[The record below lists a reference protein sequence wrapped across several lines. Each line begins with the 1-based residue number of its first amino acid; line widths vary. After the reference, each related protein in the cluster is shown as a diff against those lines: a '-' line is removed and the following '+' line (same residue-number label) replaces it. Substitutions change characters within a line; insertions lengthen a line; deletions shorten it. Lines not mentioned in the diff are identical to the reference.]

1 MEEQQAHIQLT
12 SADVTDDAIIVGDP
26 ARIDRITRQL
36 DDFVELKYNREFRSV
51 KGSYKGKTI
60 LILSTGVGA
69 PSTAIAIEELHH
81 IGVKRIIRVGSAGA
95 LQADIQL
102 GAILIGEGA
111 VRDDGLSKNY
121 VPEQYPATPASDLLS
136 KARRLAPD
144 AVFGIIRSHD
154 GFYMDGNE
162 QTQAYWSK
170 MGIIGEDME
179 SGALMTV
186 GRLRGMATL
195 SILNN
200 IVLYESDLQA
210 GVNDL
215 QAHAQVVE
223 AGEKR
228 TIRLA
233 LDLLSWEE
241 K

>member
-1 MEEQQAHIQLT
+1 MA
-12 SADVTDDAIIVGDP
+12 DDAIIFGDP

-51 KGSYKGKTI
+51 KGSYKRKTI

-102 GAILIGEGA
+102 GA
-111 VRDDGLSKNY
+111 VRDDGLSKSY

-179 SGALMTV
+179 SGAMMTV

-200 IVLYESDLQA
+200 VVLYEGDLQA